1 MKSGSKTRRR
11 DVMTDFQHVL
21 RMQDAML
28 RKVNREGRRGGMR
41 I

>member
-1 MKSGSKTRRR
+1 
-11 DVMTDFQHVL
+11 MTDFQHVL

-28 RKVNREGRRGGMR
+28 RKVNREGKRNYMR